1 MYMPFFSILTK
12 NALFF
17 KTPLGSKNK
26 NLCNF
31 VKCKISTNSITE
43 KLKPRQN
50 TQLKL
55 QQIGRLDNVLR
66 SVQREEAVNKSA
78 SLDIYS
84 LPNNSSFM
92 LRSNV
97 CKEDNVRKVLYFKW
111 KARKS
116 YKKRVMNL
124 PSTKSRRRYAQK
136 NR

>member
-1 MYMPFFSILTK
+1 MYMPFFNILAK
-12 NALFF
+12 NASFF
-17 KTPLGSKNK
+17 KTPLGAKNK
-26 NLCNF
+26 KLCNF
-31 VKCKISTNSITE
+31 AKCTISTNSITE
-43 KLKPRQN
+43 KVEPRQN

-55 QQIGRLDNVLR
+55 QQIGDLHNVIR
-66 SVQREEAVNKSA
+66 TVQAEEGVNKSA
-78 SLDIYS
+78 SLTIYS

-92 LRSNV
+92 LTRNV
-97 CKEDNVRKVLYFKW
+97 CKEDHFRKVLYFKW

>member
-1 MYMPFFSILTK
+1 MYMPFFNILTK

-17 KTPLGSKNK
+17 KTPFGGKNRK
-26 NLCNF
+26 LCNF
-31 VKCKISTNSITE
+31 AKCTISTNSITE
-43 KLKPRQN
+43 KVDPRQN
-50 TQLKL
+50 KQLKL
-55 QQIGRLDNVLR
+55 EQIGRLNNVIL
-66 SVQREEAVNKSA
+66 SVQAEEALNKSA
-78 SLDIYS
+78 SLSIYR

-92 LRSNV
+92 LTGDVRE
-97 CKEDNVRKVLYFKW
+97 EDNFRKVLYFKW

>member
-1 MYMPFFSILTK
+1 
-12 NALFF
+12 
-17 KTPLGSKNK
+17 TPLGAKNK
-26 NLCNF
+26 KLCNF
-31 VKCKISTNSITE
+31 VKCTISTNLITE
-43 KLKPRQN
+43 KIEPRQN

-55 QQIGRLDNVLR
+55 QQIDRLDNIIR
-66 SVQREEAVNKSA
+66 SVQAEEAVNKGA
-78 SLDIYS
+78 SLTIYS

-92 LRSNV
+92 LTRNV
-97 CKEDNVRKVLYFKW
+97 CKEDNFRKVLYFKW